1 MAALSD
7 IDLQYVHVLGKNN
20 VVADLLSRWQFSGAN
35 VTQLKKLVHN
45 PVWLPVS
52 IDMIEINHTL

>member
-1 MAALSD
+1 MAALSH

-20 VVADLLSRWQFSGAN
+20 VVADLLSRWQNSLAN
-35 VTQLKKLVHN
+35 VTQLQALVDN

-52 IDMIEINHTL
+52 VEMLEIDHTL